1 MATRILWNES
11 QFQVIPTTTYVASSK
26 TKVAAGTRLFDM
38 CGVNAAAM
46 AESALSGNYVST
58 AALFMKMAPAGRCDA
73 TGRATINSIQA
84 QVVADGHKNTVL
96 VGYNGNGIPE
106 ATWRQFLGYHLA
118 RGAAVILETLNGQ
131 VLSDLITHQGE
142 DATNLQRHF
151 FSLYAAVNS
160 GESPY
165 FTGVKAL
172 PNGYVCADGA
182 SGAMNPVVNG
192 ARQRLSG
199 HQMVYYPYAI
209 VRASRPAALLAV
221 YPKPAPAVTTTP
233 APQPQQ
239 PVAATTAATTAAT
252 NVTISLSPSELSALE
267 SLLAR
272 LPKP

>member
-1 MATRILWNES
+1 MATRTLWNES

-26 TKVAAGTRLFDM
+26 TKVAAGTRLYDM

-46 AESALSGNYVST
+46 AESALGGSYVST
-58 AALFMKMAPAGRCDA
+58 AALFMKMAPVGRCDA
-73 TGRATINSIQA
+73 TGRATITSVQA
-84 QVVADGHKNTVL
+84 QVVADGFKKTAL
-96 VGYNGNGIPE
+96 AGYNGNGIAE

-131 VLSDLITHQGE
+131 VLSDLITHEGE

-151 FSLYAAVNS
+151 FSLYAAVNT
-160 GESPY
+160 GETPY
-165 FTGVKAL
+165 FPSVKAL

-192 ARQRLSG
+192 VRQRLSG

-221 YPKPAPAVTTTP
+221 YPKAAPAVTP
-233 APQPQQ
+233 PPPP
-239 PVAATTAATTAAT
+239 PVATTTTTTTAATVTVTLTAAQLT
-252 NVTISLSPSELSALE
+252 ALE
-267 SLLAR
+267 SLLAS